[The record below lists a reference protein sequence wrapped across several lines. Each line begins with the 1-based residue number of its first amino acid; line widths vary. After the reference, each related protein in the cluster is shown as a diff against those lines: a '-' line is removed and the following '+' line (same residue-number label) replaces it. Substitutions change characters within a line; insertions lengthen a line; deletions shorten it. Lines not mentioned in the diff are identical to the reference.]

1 MKRLGAFLLLA
12 TCLMAAGK
20 VEGEAPSPYEQ
31 IRAEA
36 SSLFPAKAQAA
47 KQKAENGKPSS
58 FDPMEDKPRIG
69 TSARFTDWIFNTV
82 FVKWLNMGK
91 RQNVMKEMRELLAR
105 WKFNSK
111 GFLGANPFISG
122 FLALLVVNF
131 FLLYIERKLTLHT
144 FVYEFIFAAVMIYFL
159 RHYNYLFNLLD
170 STIIHPMGILVS
182 SSEWEESFSNLFLP
196 AKIMIVNSS
205 SLFPL
210 NLVEAPL
217 KVIMVALMFLVV
229 LPLVETPFII
239 PNFLI
244 GLVYLV
250 GPFIVTLSALK
261 SFRGL
266 LRSWFMNLLSVD
278 LYMLFMFVLYYISGR
293 LISDYIMGPES
304 DFWKNLFSGHL
315 DLFIYLGAYAAF
327 LLLLNVMAFKTAK
340 SVVSGVM
347 EPFNPAPQ
355 PFTIVDAASTTVKAA
370 STIAK
375 GGRL

>member
-12 TCLMAAGK
+12 ACLMAAGK

-36 SSLFPAKAQAA
+36 SSLFPAEVRAQQ
-47 KQKAENGKPSS
+47 QKATERRKPAS
-58 FDPMEDKPRIG
+58 FDPMEDKPKIG

-122 FLALLVVNF
+122 FLALLIVNF

-144 FVYEFIFAAVMIYFL
+144 LVYEFIFAAVMIYFL
-159 RHYNYLFNLLD
+159 HHYNYLFNLLD

-196 AKIMIVNSS
+196 AKIMLMESS
-205 SLFPL
+205 KIFPL
-210 NLVEAPL
+210 NLIEAPL

-278 LYMLFMFVLYYISGR
+278 LYMFFMFVLYYISGR
-293 LISDYIMGPES
+293 LIAAHIIES
-304 DFWKNLFSGHL
+304 SQKFWTQLTGHL

-340 SVVSGVM
+340 SVVSGIM

-355 PFTIVDAASTTVKAA
+355 PFTVVDAASTTVKAV
-370 STIAK
+370 SSVAK
-375 GGRL
+375 GGK